1 MILADKIIDLR
12 KKNGWSQEELA
23 EKLNVTRQSISKWE
37 GAQSTP
43 DLNKILAMSQLFG
56 VSTDYLLKDEQGE
69 VEYIAT
75 EEQSAV
81 HKVSM
86 EEANAYLA
94 VTKRVSKWIALGVA
108 LCIASPI
115 CLILLAGQA
124 DSGRISEGFAVGIGM
139 LVLLVMVAAAV
150 ALFISCG
157 MKRKPYEYLENE
169 IIETAYG
176 VSGMLREKQEGYRG
190 TYVRRLV
197 LGICLCILSVVPLMM
212 AAMMHYTSANVMAII
227 GVGVLLFVVAVGV
240 FLIISAA
247 MPWSAMQ
254 KLLEE
259 GDYARENKQGK
270 NKRNF
275 AISSAY
281 WLTAVA
287 VFLTWSFITNA
298 WDRTW
303 IVWPIAGVLYPAL
316 MGILGAFKKDN

>member
-124 DSGRISEGFAVGIGM
+124 DSGRISEGFAVAIGM

-157 MKRKPYEYLENE
+157 MKRRPYEYLENE

-176 VSGMLREKQEGYRG
+176 VSGMLREKQEGYRPV
-190 TYVRRLV
+190 YVRRLV

-259 GDYARENKQGK
+259 GEYARENKQGK
-270 NKRNF
+270 NKRNS

-287 VFLTWSFITNA
+287 VFLCWSFITNA

>member
-75 EEQSAV
+75 EEQTSAY
-81 HKVSM
+81 KVSM
-86 EEANAYLA
+86 EEANAYLT

-115 CLILLAGQA
+115 CLILLAGMA
-124 DSGRISEGFAVGIGM
+124 DAGRISEGFAVGIGM

-157 MKRKPYEYLENE
+157 MKRKPYEYLETE

-176 VSGMLREKQEGYRG
+176 VSGMLREKQESYRG
-190 TYVRRLV
+190 TYMRRLV

-212 AAMMHYTSANVMAII
+212 AAMMHYTSANMMAII
-227 GVGVLLFVVAVGV
+227 GVGALLFVVAVGV

-259 GDYARENKQGK
+259 GEYARENKSGK
-270 NKRNF
+270 NKRNA

-287 VFLTWSFITNA
+287 VFLCWSFISGA

>member
-1 MILADKIIDLR
+1 MILADKIIELR
-12 KKNGWSQEELA
+12 KKSGWSQEELA

-75 EEQSAV
+75 EEQTPAR
-81 HKVSM
+81 KVSM

-94 VTKRVSKWIALGVA
+94 VTKRVGKWIALGVA

-124 DSGRISEGFAVGIGM
+124 DAGRISEGFAVAIGM

-157 MKRKPYEYLENE
+157 MKRRPYEYLETE

-176 VSGMLREKQEGYRG
+176 VSGMLREKQESYRG

-212 AAMMHYTSANVMAII
+212 AAMMHYTSANMMAII
-227 GVGVLLFVVAVGV
+227 GVGVLLLVVAVGV
-240 FLIISAA
+240 FLIIYAA

-259 GDYARENKQGK
+259 GEYARENKSGK
-270 NKRNF
+270 NKRNS

-287 VFLTWSFITNA
+287 VFLCWSFITNA

>member
-1 MILADKIIDLR
+1 MILADKIIELR

-81 HKVSM
+81 RKVSM

-94 VTKRVSKWIALGVA
+94 VTKCVGKWIALGVA

-115 CLILLAGQA
+115 CLILLAGMA

-157 MKRKPYEYLENE
+157 MKRKPYEYLETE

-176 VSGMLREKQEGYRG
+176 VSGMLREKQESYRPA
-190 TYVRRLV
+190 YVRRLV

-212 AAMMHYTSANVMAII
+212 AAMMHYTSANMMAII
-227 GVGVLLFVVAVGV
+227 GVGVLLFVVAIGV
-240 FLIISAA
+240 FLIILAA

-259 GDYARENKQGK
+259 GEYARANKSGK
-270 NKRNF
+270 NKHLS

-287 VFLTWSFITNA
+287 VFLCWSFVTNA
-298 WDRTW
+298 WDHTW

>member
-75 EEQSAV
+75 EEQTPV
-81 HKVSM
+81 RKVSM
-86 EEANAYLA
+86 EEANAYLS

-124 DSGRISEGFAVGIGM
+124 DSGRISEGFAVAIGM

-157 MKRKPYEYLENE
+157 MKRRPYEYLENE

-176 VSGMLREKQEGYRG
+176 VSGMLREKQEGYRPV
-190 TYVRRLV
+190 YVRRLV

-259 GDYARENKQGK
+259 GEYARENKQGK

>member
-37 GAQSTP
+37 GAQSAP

-75 EEQSAV
+75 EEQTPV
-81 HKVSM
+81 RKVSM
-86 EEANAYLA
+86 EEANAYLS

-124 DSGRISEGFAVGIGM
+124 DAGRVSEGFAVAIGM

-157 MKRKPYEYLENE
+157 MKRRPYEYLENE

-176 VSGMLREKQEGYRG
+176 VSGMLREKQEGYRPV
-190 TYVRRLV
+190 YVRRLV

-212 AAMMHYTSANVMAII
+212 AAMMHYTSAYVWAII
-227 GVGVLLFVVAVGV
+227 GVGVLLLVVAIGV

-259 GDYARENKQGK
+259 GEYARENKQGK

>member
-75 EEQSAV
+75 EEQTPV
-81 HKVSM
+81 RKVSM
-86 EEANAYLA
+86 EEANAYLN

-108 LCIASPI
+108 LCSATPI

-124 DSGRISEGFAVGIGM
+124 DAGRISEGFAAGIGM

-157 MKRKPYEYLENE
+157 MKRKPYEYLETE

-176 VSGMLREKQEGYRG
+176 VSGMLREKQESYRPA
-190 TYVRRLV
+190 YVRRLV

-212 AAMMHYTSANVMAII
+212 AAMMHYTSANIMAII

-270 NKRNF
+270 NKRIS

>member
-75 EEQSAV
+75 EEQTPV
-81 HKVSM
+81 RKVSM

-124 DSGRISEGFAVGIGM
+124 DSGRVSEGFAVGIGM

-157 MKRKPYEYLENE
+157 MKRRPYEYLENE

-176 VSGMLREKQEGYRG
+176 VSGMLREKQEGYRPV
-190 TYVRRLV
+190 YVRRLV

-259 GDYARENKQGK
+259 GEYARENKQGK
-270 NKRNF
+270 NKRNS

-287 VFLTWSFITNA
+287 VFLCWSFITNA

>member
-176 VSGMLREKQEGYRG
+176 VSGMLREKQEGYRPV
-190 TYVRRLV
+190 YVRRLV

-212 AAMMHYTSANVMAII
+212 AAMMHYTSANMMAII

-259 GDYARENKQGK
+259 GEYARENKQGE
-270 NKRNF
+270 NKRNS

>member
-1 MILADKIIDLR
+1 MILADKIIELR

-81 HKVSM
+81 RKVSM

-115 CLILLAGQA
+115 CLIMLAGMA
-124 DSGRISEGFAVGIGM
+124 DSGRISEGFAVAIGM

-157 MKRKPYEYLENE
+157 MKRKPYAYLEEE

-176 VSGMLREKQEGYRG
+176 VSGMLREKQESYRG

-212 AAMMHYTSANVMAII
+212 AAMMHYTSANMMAII
-227 GVGVLLFVVAVGV
+227 GVGVLLLVVAVGV
-240 FLIISAA
+240 FLIIYAA

-259 GDYARENKQGK
+259 GEYARENKSGK
-270 NKRNF
+270 NKRNS

-287 VFLTWSFITNA
+287 VFLCWSFITNA

>member
-75 EEQSAV
+75 EEQTAV

-86 EEANAYLA
+86 EEANAYLN

-124 DSGRISEGFAVGIGM
+124 DAGHISEGFAVGIGM

-150 ALFISCG
+150 ALFISSG
-157 MKRKPYEYLENE
+157 MKRKPYEYLESE

-176 VSGMLREKQEGYRG
+176 VSGMLREKQESYRS

-212 AAMMHYTSANVMAII
+212 AAMMHYTSANMMAII

-240 FLIISAA
+240 FLIVWAA

-259 GDYARENKQGK
+259 GDYARENKSGK
-270 NKRNF
+270 NKRNS

-287 VFLTWSFITNA
+287 VFLCWSFITNA

-316 MGILGAFKKDN
+316 MGILGVFKKDN

>member
-81 HKVSM
+81 RKVSM
-86 EEANAYLA
+86 EEANAYLN

-124 DSGRISEGFAVGIGM
+124 DAGHISEGFAVGIGM

-150 ALFISCG
+150 ALFISSG
-157 MKRKPYEYLENE
+157 MKRKPYEYLESE

-176 VSGMLREKQEGYRG
+176 VSGMLREKQESYRS

-212 AAMMHYTSANVMAII
+212 AAMMHYTSANMMAII
-227 GVGVLLFVVAVGV
+227 GVGVLLFVVAIGV
-240 FLIISAA
+240 FLIILAA

-259 GDYARENKQGK
+259 GDYARQNKGEK
-270 NKRNF
+270 GKRNS

-287 VFLTWSFITNA
+287 VFLCWSFVTNA

-316 MGILGAFKKDN
+316 MGILGAFKKEN